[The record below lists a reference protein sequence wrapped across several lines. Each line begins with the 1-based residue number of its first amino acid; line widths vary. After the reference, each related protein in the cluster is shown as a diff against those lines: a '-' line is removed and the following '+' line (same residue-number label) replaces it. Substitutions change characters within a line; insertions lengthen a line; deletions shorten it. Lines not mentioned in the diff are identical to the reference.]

1 MCCSGVTKYHGAV
14 TAVEDVDFELVPGEI
29 LSILGPSGCGK
40 TSLLRLIAG
49 FDNLDGGQIFISGK
63 LASSKSTNLAPD
75 RRNLGMV
82 FQEYALFPHMTVK
95 QNVSFGL
102 KSMPKSEREGR
113 FDEVMELVRLTG
125 MEARYPHELSGG
137 QQQRVAL
144 ARTIAPRPVIILL
157 DEPFSNLDTD
167 MRLEMRGEVE
177 RILRS
182 NNIATVLVTHDRD
195 EAFAMADRVGI
206 MREGRL
212 EQIDTPDNLYS
223 TPASTFVARFCRTC
237 DFLKGREMNGVIVTE
252 IGNLPFSSGA
262 GAIEEGSEV
271 SLMVQPDDFRVIK
284 DPNGASVIETREFRG
299 GETMLLVRMP
309 SGAKLNCRQL
319 IASNLVPG
327 DRVTLIPASDS
338 PMKAFLA
345 SVDDSLEAGHGK

>member
-1 MCCSGVTKYHGAV
+1 MRCSGVTRFHGKVA
-14 TAVEDVDFELVPGEI
+14 AVENVDFELTPGEI

-49 FDNLDGGQIFISGK
+49 FDSVDGGEIHIEGS
-63 LASSKSTNLAPD
+63 LASSKGTNLSPD
-75 RRNLGMV
+75 RRNVGMV
-82 FQEYALFPHMTVK
+82 FQEYALFPHMTVE

-102 KSMPKSEREGR
+102 KGVSKSERASR
-113 FDEVMELVRLTG
+113 LAEVMELVHLTG
-125 MEARYPHELSGG
+125 LEGRYPHELSGG

-144 ARTIAPRPVIILL
+144 ARTLAPRPSLVLL
-157 DEPFSNLDTD
+157 DEPFSNLDTG
-167 MRLEMRGEVE
+167 MRREMRGEVE

-182 NNIATVLVTHDRD
+182 NKIATVLVTHDRD

-237 DFLKGREMNGVIVTE
+237 DFLKGKASNGVVVTE
-252 IGNLPFSSGA
+252 IGDLPFSSGA
-262 GAIEEGSEV
+262 GAIEEGSDV

-284 DPNGASVIETREFRG
+284 DPNGASVIESREFRG
-299 GETMLLVRMP
+299 GETMLVVKMP

-319 IASNLVPG
+319 VPSNIATG
-327 DRVTLIPASDS
+327 DRVTLIPATDS
-338 PMKAFLA
+338 PMKAFMA
-345 SVDDSLEAGHGK
+345 GDSDSDES